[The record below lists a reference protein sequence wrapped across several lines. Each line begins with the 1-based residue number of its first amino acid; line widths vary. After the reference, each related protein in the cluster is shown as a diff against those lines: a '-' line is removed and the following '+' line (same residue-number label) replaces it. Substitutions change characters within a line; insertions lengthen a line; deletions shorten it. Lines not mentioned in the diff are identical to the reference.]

1 MKQAILM
8 NFKPKEVQ
16 KILNGEKTLVVSKPM
31 PKCELPIDVYVYCAK
46 GRGSEK
52 SPSLCVVSDY
62 DYETF
67 TRLSDDYVFNAW
79 NNLYDF
85 FGILDGSIV
94 AKFTLKEVV
103 GFEVDKEID
112 AMRLDNIIRLF
123 FEENSIED
131 MPQINFERMKKYL
144 NNKKG
149 DSWYIDNL
157 EIFKNKLEL
166 NDFWVKCDSETGKDC
181 KHCSFLVCEN
191 NESVGHEEWCN
202 SEHDHMRK
210 LKKAPSNY
218 QYVWV
223 EENADRKD

>member
-16 KILNGEKTLVVSKPM
+16 KILKGEKKLVISKPM
-31 PKCELPIDVYVYCAK
+31 PKCELPIGVYVYCAK

-67 TRLSDDYVFNAW
+67 TRLSDDYVLNAC
-79 NNLYDF
+79 NYLPDF

-112 AMRLDNIIRLF
+112 AMILDNIIRLF

-157 EIFKNKLEL
+157 EILKNKLEL
-166 NDFWVKCDSETGKDC
+166 NDFWVKCDSKTGKDC
-181 KHCSFLVCEN
+181 KNCCFLASET

-202 SEHDHMRK
+202 SEHDHMRR